1 MRRTAITAFALLAVA
16 LAAVAACT
24 QTGGGGAGGTAPAP
38 TGTVSVL
45 LTDEFT
51 VQLCDGVV
59 AADLNLAIAS
69 VDLVEVGGNVVNLF
83 DAQTSGQGPIAVD
96 ILDQHGTSTLLTAVG
111 GVPAGDYRAIRFT
124 IDTTQALA
132 NHVVDTAGNTI
143 SITVPTPPET
153 TVVFTPAVRVD
164 PARPLNILL
173 DFVPG
178 SSLACPQPYTLA
190 PVIRAIPI
198 PPALGQ
204 RIHDVPGRVAL
215 LDCAASRL
223 TIRFGLGAA
232 GAHHARA
239 GFQPFLQ
246 VQLAPGTVFEDALGR
261 PLACGPQDFPDGAAV
276 LVHGSFDADGVIQA
290 DRVTR
295 VRDHRPIAVL
305 LHGLVENLQH
315 PSGTPDATF
324 VLRTLRNGQAVRVG
338 VVVDATTRIIDARS
352 LLRPPSPATADD
364 LADGQVVDVG
374 GLVVGFPNGVPLVRA
389 AVVRIDR

>member
-1 MRRTAITAFALLAVA
+1 MRRTAVTMFALLAVA
-16 LAAVAACT
+16 LAAVAACSAGGG
-24 QTGGGGAGGTAPAP
+24 GGGGAPAAP

-59 AADLNLAIAS
+59 IEDLNVSIS
-69 VDLVEVGGNVVNLF
+69 SIDLIEVGGAVVNLF
-83 DAQTSGQGPIAVD
+83 DAQTSGQGSIAVD
-96 ILDQHGTSTLLTAVG
+96 VLDQNGTSTLLTAVG
-111 GVPAGDYRAIRFT
+111 GVPAGDYRAIRMT
-124 IDTTQALA
+124 IDTTQPLA

-143 SITVPTPPET
+143 PITVPTPPDV
-153 TVVFTPAVRVD
+153 TVVFTPFVRVD
-164 PARPLNILL
+164 PARPLLLLL
-173 DFVPG
+173 DFVPDR
-178 SSLACPQPYTLA
+178 SLACPQPYTLA
-190 PVIRAIPI
+190 PFIRAIPI

-215 LDCAASRL
+215 LDCPASRL
-223 TIRFGLGAA
+223 TIRFGLGAG

-239 GFQPFLQ
+239 GFAPTLQ

-261 PLACGPQDFPDGAAV
+261 PLPCGAQEFPVGTPV
-276 LVHGSFDADGVIQA
+276 LVHGSLDADGVIQA

-295 VRDHRPIAVL
+295 VRDHRPIAVI

-315 PSGTPDATF
+315 QAGSPDATF

-338 VVVDATTRIIDARS
+338 VSVDASTRIIDARG
-352 LLRPPSPATADD
+352 LLRPPTPATADD

-374 GLVVGFPNGVPLVRA
+374 GLIVGFPNGVPLVRA